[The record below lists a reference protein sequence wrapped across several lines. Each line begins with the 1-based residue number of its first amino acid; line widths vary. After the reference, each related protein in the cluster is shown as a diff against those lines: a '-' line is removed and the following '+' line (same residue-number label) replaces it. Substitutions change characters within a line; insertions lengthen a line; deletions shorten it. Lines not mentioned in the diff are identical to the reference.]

1 MRRVR
6 YQVAMSLDGYIA
18 GPNGEA
24 DWIVMDPDLD
34 FAALFAQFDTL
45 VMGRKTFESMG
56 AAGGGGGGPFAGVS
70 VVVASRTLAAGAK
83 KPKKVRIIGTDLA
96 RELTA
101 IKEAPGKDVWLF
113 GGGHAVPEPP
123 RLAPGRHRGS
133 RRDAGAAR
141 RRHSPAAG
149 TCRARRTDAEGPP
162 RLSQDRNRAARVRS
176 ER

>member
-56 AAGGGGGGPFAGVS
+56 AASGGGGGPFSGLS
-70 VVVASRTLAAGAK
+70 VVVASRTLAASPK
-83 KPKKVRIIGTDLA
+83 KPKKVRIIGADLA

-101 IKEAPGKDVWLF
+101 IKAAPGKDVWLF
-113 GGGHAVPEPP
+113 GGGDLVPESA

-133 RRDAGAAR
+133 RRDAGSAR

-149 TCRARRTDAEGPP
+149 ASRARRTDAGGPP
-162 RLSQDRNRAARVRS
+162 RLSKDRNRAAGVCG